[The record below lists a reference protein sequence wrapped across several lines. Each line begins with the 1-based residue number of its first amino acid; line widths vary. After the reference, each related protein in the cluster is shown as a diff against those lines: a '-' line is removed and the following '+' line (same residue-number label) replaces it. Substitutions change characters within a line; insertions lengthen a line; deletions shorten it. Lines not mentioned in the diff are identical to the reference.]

1 MALSVG
7 TKLGP
12 YEIVALLGAGGMGE
26 VYRARDERL
35 GREVAIKVL
44 PASFT
49 GDPDRLRRFE
59 QEARVVGALNHPNI
73 VGVHDTGSQSGVQYI
88 VTELLDGRTLR
99 DVLAEGALPVRRALT
114 LFQQI
119 ANGLAAAHDKGIVHR
134 DLKPENIFITKDGRV
149 KILDFGLA
157 KQSALL
163 PATASLNGATLDAPL
178 TESGAVM
185 GTVGY
190 MSPEQVRGKG
200 TDHRSDVFALGAIL
214 YEMLSGKR
222 AFKRDTGAETMTAIL
237 REEPPELT
245 AINPAINPSLER
257 IVRRCLEKQPEQ
269 RFQSVADLG
278 FAIESLSGTTTT
290 SSAVAPLAQGKK
302 FRWLPVS
309 IAGLLLAAL
318 GTGWF
323 VHGAL
328 GTREKTATF
337 QRMTYRRGT
346 IYSARLSSDG
356 NGVIYSADWD
366 GAGTEIYLA
375 SKEFPESRSILK
387 NSVLLSVSSSGDL
400 AVLTAP
406 EYLDHYEFRG
416 TLATVPLGGAPREMM
431 KDVTAAD
438 WSPDGRSLA
447 VVRVVGR
454 KSRLEYPIGS
464 ARFETTGTITQPR
477 VSRDGKRIAFLH
489 HPQAGDDR
497 GAVMLIDPDGKAKT
511 LSDGWEGEQGLA
523 WTPSGDA
530 LWFSASKAS
539 GDFSLYEVSLSGK
552 GRTAM
557 AGAGGQRVY
566 DIAPDGKVLLSNNQT
581 RYEVEASIG
590 GGAPRDFSWLDGS
603 FQPNLSADGKYI
615 LFTEGSVP
623 TTQYYE
629 VCMRKTEAGSA
640 VTQLGE
646 GASYSLSPDGA
657 WAWVLLLKAPPEVQ
671 ILPTGAGE
679 LRKPESANLETYSG
693 MGWFPDSQHYLFA
706 GNESGRGS
714 RVYKQS
720 MMGGKAEAITP
731 EGFSSIS
738 TNIPISPDGNRF
750 LVFEQSARL
759 WRICQVAGGK
769 CSPSP
774 GSEER
779 DIPLTWS
786 ADGSAI
792 FVGQTQPKS
801 VIFKIELSTGH
812 RELWKEV
819 SVADPVGINSPMPV
833 AITPD
838 GKSYASSLT
847 RYLDTLYVATGLN

>member
-1 MALSVG
+1 MALPGG
-7 TKLGP
+7 TRVGP

-44 PASFT
+44 PASFS
-49 GDPDRLRRFE
+49 GDPERLRRFE
-59 QEARVVGALNHPNI
+59 QEARAVGALNHPNI
-73 VGVHDTGSQSGVQYI
+73 LGVHDTGSQNGVQYI

-99 DVLAEGALPVRRALT
+99 DLLADGAIPVRRALT
-114 LFQQI
+114 LFQQV

-134 DLKPENIFITKDGRV
+134 DLKPENIFVTKNGRV

-157 KQSALL
+157 KQSGPLSS
-163 PATASLNGATLDAPL
+163 TESLNGATLDTPL

-245 AINPAINPSLER
+245 AINPAINPSLDR

-278 FAIESLSGTTTT
+278 FAIESLSGTT
-290 SSAVAPLAQGKK
+290 SSSTVAPLAQSRK
-302 FRWLPVS
+302 FRWLPFAMAV
-309 IAGLLLAAL
+309 LLLAAL
-318 GTGWF
+318 AAGWF
-323 VHGAL
+323 AHL
-328 GTREKTATF
+328 EMGTKDKAATF
-337 QRMTYRRGT
+337 QRITYQRGT
-346 IYSARLSSDG
+346 IYSARLTSDG

-375 SKEFPESRSILK
+375 SKEFPEARPLLK
-387 NSVLLSVSSSGDL
+387 NGVLLSVSSSGDL
-400 AVLTAP
+400 AVLTSP
-406 EYLDHYEFRG
+406 QFLDHYEFTG
-416 TLATVPLGGAPREMM
+416 TLATMPLGGGAPRELL

-454 KSRLEYPIGS
+454 KYRLEYPAGTTK
-464 ARFETTGTITQPR
+464 FETTGTITEPR
-477 VSRDGKRIAFLH
+477 LSRDGKRIAFLH
-489 HPQAGDDR
+489 HPQWGDDR
-497 GAVMLIDPDGKAKT
+497 GAVMLLDADGKAKT
-511 LSDGWEGEQGLA
+511 LSDGWEQVHGLA
-523 WTPSGDA
+523 WAPSGDTV
-530 LWFSASKAS
+530 WFSGGS
-539 GDFSLYEVSLSGK
+539 GTADLVLYEVSISGK
-552 GRTAM
+552 RRTAL
-557 AGAGGQRVY
+557 AGTGGQRLF

-581 RYEVEASIG
+581 RYEVEASIN
-590 GGAPRDFSWLDGS
+590 GAPSRDFSWLDGS
-603 FQPNLSADGKYI
+603 FQPNLSADGKYT
-615 LFTEGSVP
+615 LFSEGTA
-623 TTQYYE
+623 TTPYYD
-629 VCMRKTEAGSA
+629 VCMRKTETGSA
-640 VTQLGE
+640 IAHLGE
-646 GASYSLSPDGA
+646 GSAFSFSPDGA
-657 WAWVLLLKAPPEVQ
+657 WAWVLVLKAPPEVQ

-679 LRKPESANLETYSG
+679 LRKPESANIEAYTG
-693 MGWFPDSQHYLFA
+693 MGWLPDSQHYLFA

-738 TNIPISPDGNRF
+738 TNIPISPDGSRF
-750 LVFEQSARL
+750 MVFEQSAQS

-774 GSEER
+774 GSEEQ
-779 DIPLTWS
+779 DLPLTWS
-786 ADGSAI
+786 ADGGSI
-792 FVGQTQPKS
+792 FVAQTQPKS
-801 VIFKIELSTGH
+801 VIFKINLSTGH

-819 SVADPVGINSPMPV
+819 RVADPVGIISPLPA

-838 GKSYASSLT
+838 GKSYAITLT
-847 RYLDTLYVATGLN
+847 RHLDTLYVATGLN